1 MIHDICYNEVIVLS
15 DCFDKLCRHST
26 DDGIRRD
33 IFGYYCS
40 RCDNG
45 IVPDAYSLKNGGI
58 GAYPHVLAESVVEC
72 GENYIMPDLTTVT
85 DCNPTMILKVAAGID
100 KHIFANSNVLT
111 EIRVKRRK
119 YTK

>member
-26 DDGIRRD
+26 DNGIRRD

-45 IVPDAYSLKNGGI
+45 IVSDAYSLKNGGI
-58 GAYPHVLAESVVEC
+58 GIDVSFHPVSQTEKRSYNAY
-72 GENYIMPDLTTVT
+72 
-85 DCNPTMILKVAAGID
+85 
-100 KHIFANSNVLT
+100 
-111 EIRVKRRK
+111 
-119 YTK
+119 

>member
-58 GAYPHVLAESVVEC
+58 GAYPHVLAEYDWGGLRSSGSSPWLSVAK
-72 GENYIMPDLTTVT
+72 TTL
-85 DCNPTMILKVAAGID
+85 CPI
-100 KHIFANSNVLT
+100 
-111 EIRVKRRK
+111 
-119 YTK
+119 

>member
-45 IVPDAYSLKNGGI
+45 IVSDAYSLKNGGI
-58 GAYPHVLAESVVEC
+58 GAYPHVLAEYDW
-72 GENYIMPDLTTVT
+72 GGLGG
-85 DCNPTMILKVAAGID
+85 LAFFG
-100 KHIFANSNVLT
+100 
-111 EIRVKRRK
+111 
-119 YTK
+119 